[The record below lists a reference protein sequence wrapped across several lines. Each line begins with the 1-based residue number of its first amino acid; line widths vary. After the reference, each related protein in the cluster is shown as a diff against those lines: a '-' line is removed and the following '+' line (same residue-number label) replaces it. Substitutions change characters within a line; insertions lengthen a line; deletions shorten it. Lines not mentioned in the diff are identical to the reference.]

1 MTDGNTKWGLD
12 KMVEVKPQPPMLGV
26 CCGVVAE
33 LDDER
38 EFHITGAIQ
47 SVKVIKGAKAGP
59 DYGAYAIV
67 VTTDQG
73 TWTIAGCHDMGPE
86 LLESRRADH
95 D

>member
-1 MTDGNTKWGLD
+1 MTNGNTKWGFD
-12 KMVEVKPQPPMLGV
+12 KVVEVKPHPLMLGV

-33 LDDER
+33 LDDEQ
-38 EFHITGAIQ
+38 ELPITGTIQ
-47 SVKVIKGAKAGP
+47 SFKVIEGNKAGS

-86 LLESRRADH
+86 LLESRRAEH